1 MTAITL
7 DTYEAVKALQDAG
20 FPEGQAKAL
29 VSLVK
34 QGSGIARDLVRNK
47 VLEEK
52 LESWEKRM
60 AERMDARL
68 TILEQRMTIR
78 LGLMMFAAGGLSVGI
93 AELLA

>member
-20 FPEGQAKAL
+20 VQESQAKAF

-34 QGSGIARDLVRNK
+34 EGSGVAQDLVTNK
-47 VLEEK
+47 DLEEK
-52 LESWEKRM
+52 LKSLE
-60 AERMDARL
+60 ERMNAKF

-78 LGLMMFAAGGLSVGI
+78 LGLMMFAAAGLSVGI
-93 AELLA
+93 AELLT

>member
-1 MTAITL
+1 MAAIML

-20 FPEGQAKAL
+20 VQEGQAKAF

-34 QGSGIARDLVRNK
+34 QGSGAAQDLVTNK
-47 VLEEK
+47 DLEEK
-52 LESWEKRM
+52 LKSLE
-60 AERMDARL
+60 ERMDARL

-78 LGLMMFAAGGLSVGI
+78 LGLIMFAAAGLSAGI

>member
-20 FPEGQAKAL
+20 VQEGQAKAM

-34 QGSGIARDLVRNK
+34 QGSGIAQDLVTSK
-47 VLEEK
+47 ELEEK
-52 LESWEKRM
+52 LKRLE
-60 AERMDARL
+60 ERMNARF

-78 LGLMMFAAGGLSVGI
+78 LGPMMFAAAGLSVGI